1 MVLLNI
7 NEGLILIMKSALNLI
22 NFFLSFSTLFFCFNY
37 FKVFLFRY
45 IFRHCHLNQNYI
57 EFYNNAITGNLR
69 LYSFGRYQQN
79 VMSSTLGQLQN

>member
-1 MVLLNI
+1 MVPLNI
-7 NEGLILIMKSALNLI
+7 NGGLILIMQSTFNLI
-22 NFFLSFSTLFFCFNY
+22 NFFLSFSIHFFCFNY

-57 EFYNNAITGNLR
+57 EFYNNAIKGNLR

-79 VMSSTLGQLQN
+79 VMLQN